1 MSNHLHKNILSYY
14 SILLFSDNVI
24 MEWSGQ
30 EGREF
35 QGKKEG
41 RFYLTTHR
49 MIFNS
54 KSSKDTLLSFSF
66 PFITLSNVSTKNFFN
81 DLNCLIISIL
91 LQNI

>member
-1 MSNHLHKNILSYY
+1 MKRFTF
-14 SILLFSDNVI
+14 SIVLFCENVT

-41 RFYLTTHR
+41 RIYLTTHR

-54 KSSKDTLLSFSF
+54 KNNKDSMQSFSF
-66 PFITLSNVSTKNFFN
+66 PFITLSNVSKNNLF
-81 DLNCLIISIL
+81 D
-91 LQNI
+91 